1 MGALFYYTLEFLRI
15 FLAKDFPHKKSQHAQ
30 HIQKLSNKERQNQRE
45 KRGGEVGK
53 EKQCVGAKAFLAA
66 HFHEFFSLFW
76 KENILVGLR
85 ENIQVPPLFIPLIS
99 SIKHPLKIFSLYFS
113 ILNFPSSL
121 KSFQTNRPK
130 EWTVFSFVIYLR
142 VVCKYLCF
150 IYYLPSLTTHMILIL
165 SKGQISTK
173 AIPNYKQFTEQSRQH
188 KLESLGHFRI
198 TYRT

>member
-1 MGALFYYTLEFLRI
+1 MILNTSRRPKKKKKVSNMSISLLTK
-15 FLAKDFPHKKSQHAQ
+15 KDKIKG
-30 HIQKLSNKERQNQRE
+30 E
-45 KRGGEVGK
+45 KTVGK
-53 EKQCVGAKAFLAA
+53 EKWSATFRGIFGSSFSWV
-66 HFHEFFSLFW
+66 FFS
-76 KENILVGLR
+76 ILKRKYFGR
-85 ENIQVPPLFIPLIS
+85 S
-99 SIKHPLKIFSLYFS
+99 KRKHPDPTTFYSSHLFNQTPTKNIFSLLFYSQFS
-113 ILNFPSSL
+113 IFSKIFPN
-121 KSFQTNRPK
+121 KQTQRMDC
-130 EWTVFSFVIYLR
+130 VFVSFVIYLR

>member
-1 MGALFYYTLEFLRI
+1 M
-15 FLAKDFPHKKSQHAQ
+15 
-30 HIQKLSNKERQNQRE
+30 
-45 KRGGEVGK
+45 
-53 EKQCVGAKAFLAA
+53 
-66 HFHEFFSLFW
+66 
-76 KENILVGLR
+76 GLR
-85 ENIQVPPLFIPLIS
+85 ENTQVPPLFIPLIS